1 MTIRD
6 EILKGRVRDVL
17 GLDVFSEEVMDAELE
32 QITVDGSMVS
42 FHYKSGEVESR
53 EYIRPKKKGT
63 KHTTPKNVSLTVQK
77 PISTIP

>member
-6 EILKGRVRDVL
+6 EILKDMVRDVL

-42 FHYKSGEVESR
+42 FH
-53 EYIRPKKKGT
+53 
-63 KHTTPKNVSLTVQK
+63 
-77 PISTIP
+77 